1 VLICVN
7 KLLRTVG
14 LVVII
19 ATAGCSGLPAS
30 DAPATNETTIENDTA
45 GATNVTQSIGI
56 SVDESAAGAELTA
69 IGATYPRDEF
79 VVSAAQHEQISI
91 GVDTDG
97 DGTTDRTFNE
107 THISGV
113 NNNAYSFDITLDTGY
128 TLQAGDI
135 VTVGYPALDTPQE
148 PGTYTVE
155 LRVNDQQTTNATVDI
170 E

>member
-128 TLQAGDI
+128 TLQSGDI
-135 VTVGYPALDTPQE
+135 VTVEYPALDTPQE